1 MRPRQGNRGR
11 ARYEKLGT
19 VLDAEESPVS
29 RTSPV
34 GVDIGSAAGDGR
46 APAAAIL
53 RAPRRGRKRF
63 RFARRATL
71 RRSVQLLRSFRFE
84 QTDPALFY
92 GGIATDSVH
101 LLGDFFADIT
111 GRDLSGTTVLDVGGG
126 PGYFADEFAGAGAR
140 YIPVEPDPSEM
151 HAAGITVPA
160 AVRGS
165 GMALPFR
172 DDAVDI
178 CFSSN
183 VAEHV
188 PDPWRMADEMV
199 RVTKPGGMVVLSYT
213 VWLGPFGGHETGPW
227 HYLGGEY
234 AARRYRRKY
243 GREPK
248 NRFGTSLFAVS
259 ARAGVRW
266 SQHTSANVYAVFP
279 RYHPRWAWW
288 LVRVPV
294 IRELLVSNL
303 VVVAGK
309 PGRPSAAD

>member
-1 MRPRQGNRGR
+1 MVRKPP
-11 ARYEKLGT
+11 A
-19 VLDAEESPVS
+19 V
-29 RTSPV
+29 
-34 GVDIGSAAGDGR
+34 
-46 APAAAIL
+46 AAATPTDTGTPGSRRPERI
-53 RAPRRGRKRF
+53 APRRPRKRF

-71 RRSVQLLRSFRFE
+71 GRSVRLLRSFRFE
-84 QTDPALFY
+84 QSEPARFY

-101 LLGDFFADIT
+101 LLGDFHADLT
-111 GRDLSGTTVLDVGGG
+111 GRDLAGTTVLDVGGG
-126 PGYFADEFAGAGAR
+126 PGYFADEFARAGAR

-199 RVTKPGGMVVLSYT
+199 RVTKPGGIIVLSYT

-234 AARRYRRKY
+234 AARRYRRKN
-243 GREPK
+243 GQEPK
-248 NRFGTSLFAVS
+248 NRFGVSLFAVT
-259 ARAGVRW
+259 ARDGVRW
-266 SQHTSANVYAVFP
+266 AERAAATVHAVFP

-288 LVRVPV
+288 LVRIPGL
-294 IRELLVSNL
+294 RELLVSNL
-303 VVVAGK
+303 VVVAEK
-309 PGRPSAAD
+309 PGEPPRS

>member
-1 MRPRQGNRGR
+1 MPRISP
-11 ARYEKLGT
+11 
-19 VLDAEESPVS
+19 DAAHTAPV
-29 RTSPV
+29 
-34 GVDIGSAAGDGR
+34 
-46 APAAAIL
+46 AAALSDGTTETAGSTGI
-53 RAPRRGRKRF
+53 PRPPRRF
-63 RFARRATL
+63 RFARRATV
-71 RRSVQLLRSFRFE
+71 RRSLRLLYSFRFE
-84 QTDPALFY
+84 QTDPARFY
-92 GGIATDSVH
+92 GGIATDSAQ
-101 LLGDFFADIT
+101 LLGDFYADLT
-111 GRDLSGTTVLDVGGG
+111 GRDLTGATVLDVGGG
-126 PGYFADEFAGAGAR
+126 PGYFADEFARAGAR

-151 HAAGITVPA
+151 HAAGISVPA

-199 RVTKPGGMVVLSYT
+199 RVTRPGGMIVLSYT

-227 HYLGGEY
+227 HYFGGEY
-234 AARRYRRKY
+234 AARRYRRRH

-248 NRFGTSLFAVS
+248 NRFGVSLFAV
-259 ARAGVRW
+259 RAADGVRW
-266 SQHTSANVYAVFP
+266 SERTPARVHAVFP

-288 LVRVPV
+288 LVRLPA

-303 VVVAGK
+303 VVVARK
-309 PGRPSAAD
+309 PG